1 LIGKVYDNPFGV
13 LLGLPRNFS
22 YLYIEGDG
30 GPGGGGEKKED
41 LATAEIDVIFRCN

>member
-1 LIGKVYDNPFGV
+1 

-30 GPGGGGEKKED
+30 GPGGGDKKED